1 METIS
6 SMTLGQL
13 IGSVAGIVALISVF
27 VEITPIKIN
36 PVSKALVWV
45 GKKINGEVVSKVE
58 DQGKKLDDLAKKMDE
73 NEIDRIRWEILDFAN
88 SCRNGRHHTKD
99 EFTHIIAQND
109 KYHRILERRSMTN
122 GQTELEMQYIIE
134 IYKRCQRENSFL

>member
-1 METIS
+1 MDTIS
-6 SMTLGQL
+6 SMTLGQF
-13 IGSVAGIVALISVF
+13 IGSAAGIAALLSVF
-27 VEITPIKIN
+27 IEITPIKFN
-36 PVSKALVWV
+36 PVSKALAWV

-58 DQGKKLDDLAKKMDE
+58 DQGKKLDDLAEKMDE

-109 KYHRILERRSMTN
+109 KYHRILEQRSMTN
-122 GQTELEMQYIIE
+122 GQTELEMQYIVE